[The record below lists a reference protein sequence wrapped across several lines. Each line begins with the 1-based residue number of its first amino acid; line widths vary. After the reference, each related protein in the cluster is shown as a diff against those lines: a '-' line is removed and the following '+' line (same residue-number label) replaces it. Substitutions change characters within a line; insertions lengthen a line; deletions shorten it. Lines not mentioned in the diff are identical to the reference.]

1 METLLKF
8 QTKFCSYIIGTAILA
23 VTTAFT
29 TLTTQQNPITSASPS
44 PQERGRARQG
54 PGGEVTRPQSQAP
67 PLFWRGAV
75 PGRGRGVR
83 LTSEDSPFLDSL
95 LNANPLLRRV
105 ATNPRYE
112 LQIIYTQIDRDAQN
126 RPTFTPHTYHLNP
139 KQYFNPASLVKLPVV
154 ALSLEKLNDLHKPG
168 VTRRTI
174 MATSTA
180 YRCQAPVPFA
190 APADSDRTTTIG
202 NYIKRMLLVSDNLA
216 YNRLY
221 EFLGQRPLNQRLQEL
236 GYPNA
241 RITRRFAPCDTTAN
255 RHTNPI
261 SFHTPSGDTLYKEA
275 AKFNPTPYVSP
286 LGRVLKGRAHQAGSR
301 VIPEPYDF
309 TTANHLPLPDITAV
323 LQSVLFPES
332 VPAAQRLR
340 LTPADYA
347 FLRRY
352 LHATPHESG
361 FHPYAPSRYFDA
373 YKKYLYYG
381 RNPDLPRQSTLR
393 IYNIVGM
400 SHGYLAD
407 VAYFADSLHQSE
419 FLLSAVL
426 YVNQNGIINDGAYE
440 YDNIG
445 QPFLAQ
451 LGRKIQQYEAQ
462 RPRQHHPNLTEFFA
476 PELIR

>member
-1 METLLKF
+1 
-8 QTKFCSYIIGTAILA
+8 
-23 VTTAFT
+23 
-29 TLTTQQNPITSASPS
+29 
-44 PQERGRARQG
+44 
-54 PGGEVTRPQSQAP
+54 
-67 PLFWRGAV
+67 
-75 PGRGRGVR
+75 
-83 LTSEDSPFLDSL
+83 LDSL
-95 LNANPLLRRV
+95 LTATPLLKRV
-105 ATNPRYE
+105 ANSPQYE

-126 RPTFTPHTYHLNP
+126 RPTFTPHTYHLNS
-139 KQYFNPASLVKLPVV
+139 KQYFNPASLVKLPVSIL
-154 ALSLEKLNDLHKPG
+154 ALEKLNDLHQPG

-174 MATSTA
+174 MATGTA
-180 YRCQAPVPFA
+180 YRCQTPVPFA
-190 APADSDRTTTIG
+190 APADSDRTATVG

-241 RITRRFAPCDTTAN
+241 RITRRFAPCDTAAN

-261 SFHTPSGDTLYKEA
+261 SFHTSTGDTIYKQPA
-275 AKFNPTPYVSP
+275 QYNPITYRSP
-286 LGRVLKGRAHQAGSR
+286 LGRVLKGRAHQAGR
-301 VIPEPYDF
+301 RIIPEPYDF
-309 TTANHLPLPDITAV
+309 TTANHLPLPDITTL
-323 LQSVLFPES
+323 LQSILFPES
-332 VPAAQRLR
+332 VPALQRPR
-340 LTPADYA
+340 LTPTDYA

-361 FHPYAPSRYFDA
+361 FHAYTPARYFDA

-381 RNPDLPRQSTLR
+381 RNPDSSQESTLR

-426 YVNQNGIINDGAYE
+426 YVNQDGIINDGAYE
-440 YDNIG
+440 YDTIG

-451 LGRKIQQYEAQ
+451 LGRQIHQYESQ
-462 RPRQHHPNLTEFFA
+462 RPRSHRPNLTEFFVSE
-476 PELIR
+476 PIR